1 MNTAQ
6 TMPFAQE
13 DRRARTVLPSLAAI
27 LSLVAGAA
35 LAYYAYN
42 SLQFPDMI
50 SKLIGGWNMVVVLA
64 YLWLAYVLIRR
75 QENAYSAGLLLSLSN
90 IAFVFGQL
98 MFWFNLSGLTSMPDE
113 ERFLILGVAPFV
125 FMLTDALLA
134 GGIFL
139 SFRDLVPPMR
149 PEDVPESDL
158 LLERIKKIHE
168 NPTGMEPVAAFIGQS
183 RQSGAS
189 TVTQKLVPP
198 SQAEIDQFL
207 DLRRRFLAVK
217 KSNARGGAE
226 INVSEAGV
234 LFDLM
239 VRPLTSY
246 LTADEANAKRQYQR
260 YVFYPCLHWPSELHA
275 FSNSSCHVIAITA
288 SKDVLDS
295 LPTGMRAKKTS
306 LYVIREGVWRGKSS
320 GRSYDFERF
329 ADKNYGLK
337 FDTYK

>member
-1 MNTAQ
+1 MNAMQ
-6 TMPFAQE
+6 TMPLTQE
-13 DRRARTVLPSLAAI
+13 DQRARTLLPALASA
-27 LSLVAGAA
+27 LSLIAGAA

-42 SLQFPDMI
+42 SLQFPDAI

-75 QENAYSAGLLLSLSN
+75 QENAYSAGLLLSLGN

-98 MFWFNLSGLTSMPDE
+98 MLWFNLSGFTDMADE

-134 GGIFL
+134 GGVYL

-158 LLERIKKIHE
+158 LRERIKKAVD
-168 NPTGMEPVAAFIGQS
+168 NPAGMEPVAAFLAQS
-183 RQSGAS
+183 KQLETS
-189 TVTQKLVPP
+189 TAAQKLVPP

-207 DLRRRFLAVK
+207 DLRRRFLASE

-226 INVSEAGV
+226 INASEDGV
-234 LFDLM
+234 LFDLI
-239 VRPLTSY
+239 VKPLSSY
-246 LTADEANAKRQYQR
+246 LKSDEGSAKREYKR
-260 YVFYPCLHWPSELHA
+260 YIFYPCLRWPSQL
-275 FSNSSCHVIAITA
+275 SSFGNTPCHVIAITA

-295 LPTGMRAKKTS
+295 VPTGMRSKTS
-306 LYVIREGVWRGKSS
+306 LYVIREGVWKGKSW
-320 GRSYDFERF
+320 GRSNRFERF
-329 ADKNYGLK
+329 ASESNGLK
-337 FDTYK
+337 FNTYK

>member
-1 MNTAQ
+1 MNAVQ
-6 TMPFAQE
+6 TMSFAQE
-13 DRRARTVLPSLAAI
+13 DRRAKTILPALAAM

-42 SLQFPDMI
+42 SLQFPDAI

-75 QENAYSAGLLLSLSN
+75 QENAYSAGLLLSLGN

-98 MFWFNLSGLTSMPDE
+98 IFWFNLSGFTDMPDE

-134 GGIFL
+134 GGVFL

-158 LLERIKKIHE
+158 LLERIKKAVD
-168 NPTGMEPVAAFIGQS
+168 NPAGMEPVAAFLAQS
-183 RQSGAS
+183 KQSGIS
-189 TVTQKLVPP
+189 TVAQELAPP
-198 SQAEIDQFL
+198 SQAELDQFL
-207 DLRRRFLAVK
+207 DIRRRFLASE

-226 INVSEAGV
+226 INASEDGV
-234 LFDLM
+234 VFDLI
-239 VRPLTSY
+239 VKPLTSY
-246 LTADEANAKRQYQR
+246 FKADEGSAKREYQR
-260 YVFYPCLHWPSELHA
+260 YIFYPCLRWPSQLGA
-275 FSNSSCHVIAITA
+275 FEKASCHVIAITA

-295 LPTGMRAKKTS
+295 LSTGIRAKTS
-306 LYVIREGVWRGKSS
+306 LYVIREGVWKGKSW
-320 GRSYDFERF
+320 GRSNRFERF
-329 ADKNYGLK
+329 ANGNYGLK
-337 FDTYK
+337 FNTYK